1 MRKLLLVLMT
11 LALAGS
17 IVACAAPA
25 TPTTP
30 TTPAPTTTPTTPT
43 TPTTTPATG
52 DMPASSGQKANWTMN
67 WGYAPAMSADGA
79 AGSPNGRFEQTLLEK
94 SQGRFTLDIRE
105 TMVPREQELD
115 FIARNNAQLGDM
127 SITYVAGTYPLLDFG
142 ALPFR
147 FSDIWEYEKCMN
159 DPDMIGVFDKVLRD
173 AGIEYLSS
181 LPSGNMKFIWGK
193 EPLTTV
199 ASFKDI
205 KLRTT
210 GAVATKAFQLLGA
223 APVSIPGPEM
233 GDAMYRGVVDACVTT
248 LDYGVEQGL
257 DAFSTAISVWS
268 VMPVISGA
276 WCANLEAY
284 NKLPADLKW
293 ALDETAKEVSRQQY
307 YAAVPE
313 FAAYLAWVSSTN
325 ISIVYPDMAEV
336 VKARTATTETVNDW
350 LKTAGPYG
358 QQVLDISA
366 RYIPK

>member
-11 LALAGS
+11 VALAGS

-43 TPTTTPATG
+43 APATTTPS
-52 DMPASSGQKANWTMN
+52 DKPASSGQSVTWTMN

-79 AGSPNGRFEQTLLEK
+79 AGAPDGRFAQTLLEK
-94 SQGRFTLDIRE
+94 SEGRFKLNIRE

-159 DPDMIGVFDKVLRD
+159 DPAMVEIFDKVLRD
-173 AGIEYLSS
+173 AGIEYLAS

-193 EPLTTV
+193 KPLTTV
-199 ASFKDI
+199 ASFKDL

-210 GAVATKAFQLLGA
+210 GAIATKAFQLLGA

-248 LDYGVEQGL
+248 LDYGMEQGL
-257 DAFSTAISVWS
+257 DDFSNTISVWS

-293 ALDETAKEVSRQQY
+293 ALDETAKEISRQQY

-313 FAAYLAWVSSTN
+313 FAAYQAWVGSTN
-325 ISIVYPDMAEV
+325 ISIVYPETAEV
-336 VKARTATTETVNDW
+336 VKARNAVVETVNDW

-366 RYIPK
+366 KYIPQ